1 MDWTLE
7 QLNSFVAA
15 AEKGSFSEAARSLGR
30 AQSVVSTHVATLEAE
45 LGVDLFDLGAPS
57 GAHRSGT
64 RTGGRSSG
72 GAAPLQPV

>member
-45 LGVDLFDLGAPS
+45 LGVDLF
-57 GAHRSGT
+57 GT

-72 GAAPLQPV
+72 GATPLQPV